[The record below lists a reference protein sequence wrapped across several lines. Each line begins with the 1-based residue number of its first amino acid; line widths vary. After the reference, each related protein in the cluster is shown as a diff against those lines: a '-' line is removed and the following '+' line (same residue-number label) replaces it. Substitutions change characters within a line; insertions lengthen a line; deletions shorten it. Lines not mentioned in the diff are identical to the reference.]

1 LKEQTGASPRC
12 VASSTENQTCFFTKK
27 PAHHIVYFARAY

>member
-12 VASSTENQTCFFTKK
+12 VASSSKNQTCFFTKK